1 MAGDSRARM
10 IHSAVRLLRERGY
23 SGMGFREVVKHS
35 GAPRGSIYHHFP
47 GGKAQLGV
55 EAIAEFG
62 TFVRD
67 VILAVAAAHPGDPVG
82 ALQAF
87 IGAWRQIVEAE
98 NYRAGCPVVAIG
110 VEEHEDAPELMDAVA
125 TAFDQWRTALAGL
138 LADAGVPGTRATT
151 MATTAIAATEGAVI
165 MSRAR
170 RDTQPLDEVAAEL
183 ELALRAALD
192 TRSRPR

>member
-1 MAGDSRARM
+1 M

-55 EAIAEFG
+55 EAIGEFG

-67 VILAVAAAHPGDPVG
+67 VIVAVAAAHPGDPVG
-82 ALQAF
+82 ALRAF

-98 NYRAGCPVVAIG
+98 NYHAGCPVVAVGI
-110 VEEHEDAPELMDAVA
+110 EEHEDAPQLMEAVVA
-125 TAFDQWRTALAGL
+125 AFDQWRTALAEL
-138 LADAGVPGTRATT
+138 LTSAGVPESRATT

-165 MSRAR
+165 MCRAR
-170 RDTQPLDEVAAEL
+170 RDMRPLDEVAAEL
-183 ELALRAALD
+183 ELGLRSALN
-192 TRSRPR
+192 PP

>member
-1 MAGDSRARM
+1 M

-55 EAIAEFG
+55 EAIGEFG

-67 VILAVAAAHPGDPVG
+67 VIVAVAAANPGDPVG
-82 ALQAF
+82 ALHAF
-87 IGAWRQIVEAE
+87 IEAWRQIVKAE
-98 NYRAGCPVVAIG
+98 DYRAGCPVVAVGI
-110 VEEHEDAPELMDAVA
+110 EEHEDAPQLMEAVV
-125 TAFDQWRTALAGL
+125 TAFDQWQTALAEL
-138 LADAGVPGTRATT
+138 LAAAGVPASRSGT
-151 MATTAIAATEGAVI
+151 MATTAIAAVEGAVI

-170 RDTQPLDEVAAEL
+170 RDTKPLEEVAVEL
-183 ELALRAALD
+183 ELGLRSALNP
-192 TRSRPR
+192 T